1 MLLCLFKKRKKENSE
16 DQQEVK
22 CLGTSSVLTIQT
34 QTPCG
39 TSHPQFCPSY
49 HVPCISSTSI
59 FLCFFFFFFQ
69 YLVLVLNQ
77 SVTAQNEALIQGMEG
92 LNKYE
97 LRNNFPSKLHYNRT
111 WRNYKICYLKGFL
124 HILTERMVK
133 SKSFGCCFS
142 EVCGEIIVCLGG
154 NLTIL
159 FIRKHIALDG
169 QRWPF
174 YVSFLYISPG
184 WLGLVR
190 KAQTLGFMASLPL
203 DVCVALSNCSDFSET
218 QHRHIQRGL
227 LASSPDGWYEDS
239 GIFKSQAGTQALW
252 LLCFCSQN
260 TVNSIG
266 AVFYILWLHIS
277 PLISHNTLQ
286 GKESVLSAHLCI
298 IHLTEA
304 QWRRSIH

>member
-97 LRNNFPSKLHYNRT
+97 LRKT
-111 WRNYKICYLKGFL
+111 FL
-124 HILTERMVK
+124 ANSITTEL
-133 SKSFGCCFS
+133 
-142 EVCGEIIVCLGG
+142 EEIIRSV
-154 NLTIL
+154 IL
-159 FIRKHIALDG
+159 R
-169 QRWPF
+169 
-174 YVSFLYISPG
+174 VSSISSQKG
-184 WLGLVR
+184 WS
-190 KAQTLGFMASLPL
+190 KARVL
-203 DVCVALSNCSDFSET
+203 DVVFLKCVERL
-218 QHRHIQRGL
+218 
-227 LASSPDGWYEDS
+227 
-239 GIFKSQAGTQALW
+239 
-252 LLCFCSQN
+252 
-260 TVNSIG
+260 
-266 AVFYILWLHIS
+266 
-277 PLISHNTLQ
+277 
-286 GKESVLSAHLCI
+286 
-298 IHLTEA
+298 
-304 QWRRSIH
+304 